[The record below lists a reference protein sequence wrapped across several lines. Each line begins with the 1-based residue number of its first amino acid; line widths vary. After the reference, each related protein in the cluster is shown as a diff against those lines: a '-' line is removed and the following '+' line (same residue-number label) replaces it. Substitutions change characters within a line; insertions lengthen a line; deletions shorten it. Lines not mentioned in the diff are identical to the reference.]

1 MRAELIKRAEA
12 MLKSRHIE
20 SPFDVSHDELP
31 SLLASFAADVLAERE
46 AEVVSLPKYQM
57 ESISEGLRISMNY
70 FHSKNKATALD
81 RILCRNAD
89 YIAEAMDGTKQENNE
104 TSKND

>member
-1 MRAELIKRAEA
+1 MKREELIERIKEFNKRYPNPPENWDANGTAESTA
-12 MLKSRHIE
+12 D
-20 SPFDVSHDELP
+20 FV
-31 SLLASFAADVLAERE
+31 ADVLAERE
-46 AEVVSLPKYQM
+46 VESVSLPKYQM

-104 TSKND
+104 PGKND